1 MSVIPGPREVVRMQG
16 NPVTSITNL
25 VPPMGNEEVHCSVM
39 CYANKI
45 SVSITSDNAQLG
57 KEDIVSLLSLCN
69 SNLLSIQSRLSGS
82 RVCSTNTPTRT
93 RKQLRHFTSHLLRRM
108 LQIRLLMMQ
117 RERQVAI
124 RVPHRRMLLHGFVH
138 FLQNPVLQLRVL
150 NIIIEVRRNQ
160 LLVDLVPLLQHRNPP
175 SLQQRKSP

>member
-25 VPPMGNEEVHCSVM
+25 VPPIGNEEVHCSVM

-45 SVSITSDNAQLG
+45 SVSITSDNA
-57 KEDIVSLLSLCN
+57 SLCN
-69 SNLLSIQSRLSGS
+69 SNLLSIQSRLSDS

-108 LQIRLLMMQ
+108 LQIRFLMMQ

-124 RVPHRRMLLHGFVH
+124 RVPHRRVLLHGFVH
-138 FLQNPVLQLRVL
+138 FLQDPVLQLRVL
-150 NIIIEVRRNQ
+150 NIVIEMRRNQ

-175 SLQQRKSP
+175 SLQQRKSL